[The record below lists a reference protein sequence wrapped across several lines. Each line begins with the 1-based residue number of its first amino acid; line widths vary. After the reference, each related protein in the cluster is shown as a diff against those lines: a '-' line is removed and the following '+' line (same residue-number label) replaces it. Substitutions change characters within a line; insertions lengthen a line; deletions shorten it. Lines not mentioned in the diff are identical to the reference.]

1 MADMFADNQLAHHIT
16 RLICDSP
23 EKYIKDNKTTW
34 KSMTRLMFKN
44 YSSIDVW
51 NWFEEAMAEASDED
65 WFEKKWLQDKTFPKR
80 DFDYKP
86 KRKSVIKIDLRRSK
100 LKKTI
105 NDNLKISDVIKS
117 YGIKVK
123 GNKCVCPFHIDTEPS
138 LSFSDEKNVF
148 NCFGCSAK
156 GDVVE
161 FIRRMEGGVKEDDN
175 KTRS

>member
-1 MADMFADNQLAHHIT
+1 MADMFADNQLANAIT

-23 EKYIKDNKTTW
+23 KKWIMNNKTTW
-34 KSMTRLMFKN
+34 KSLTRKMFHN
-44 YSSIDVW
+44 YPAIDVY
-51 NWFEEAMAEASDED
+51 NWFEECLAEASDEQ
-65 WFEKKWLQDKTFPKR
+65 WFEKKWLKDKTFPKK

-86 KRKSVIKIDLRRSK
+86 KKRKSVIKIDLRKSK
-100 LKKTI
+100 LRKTI
-105 NDNLKISDVIKS
+105 NDNLKISEVIQS
-117 YGIKVK
+117 YGIKIK

-161 FIRRMEGGVKEDDN
+161 FIRRMEGGVK
-175 KTRS
+175 